1 MPLYDYE
8 CLSCGH
14 IFELRQSFK
23 DEPTGVCP
31 RCEGHSRRKFH
42 AVPVIYKGSGFY
54 TTDYARSNVSAN
66 GTSASPEKEKDG
78 EKEPTKAKS
87 PASSSDKKT
96 KESSKTSPST
106 TKSEE

>member
-31 RCEGHSRRKFH
+31 RCEGLSRRKFH

-54 TTDYARSNVSAN
+54 TTDYRSDSYKA
-66 GTSASPEKEKDG
+66 GAKKDG
-78 EKEPTKAKS
+78 GESKPSE
-87 PASSSDKKT
+87 KKT
-96 KESSKTSPST
+96 DSAASKD
-106 TKSEE
+106 TKSSGSKKAGDE